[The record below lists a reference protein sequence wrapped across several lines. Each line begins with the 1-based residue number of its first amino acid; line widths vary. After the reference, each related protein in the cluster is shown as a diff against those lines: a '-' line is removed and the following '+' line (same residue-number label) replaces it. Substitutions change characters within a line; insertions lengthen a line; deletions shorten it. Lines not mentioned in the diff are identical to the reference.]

1 MGWVLVPEWQIRRDN
16 WMLVARDHGGKG
28 EGMIRQILGG
38 PSLRMGEWGS
48 RVGSLP
54 KTDLPLPT
62 RPSLLLPI

>member
-1 MGWVLVPEWQIRRDN
+1 
-16 WMLVARDHGGKG
+16 MLVARDHGGKG